1 MAYIGF
7 ERIIRIFYYVVRN
20 TNPKSKIGFKTS
32 EINIS
37 CRNIYLSQFF
47 NQILIYSAGL
57 ITLGPA
63 AEVLAALD
71 SRAASTTAAGP
82 KVIKPA
88 K

>member
-1 MAYIGF
+1 MY
-7 ERIIRIFYYVVRN
+7 
-20 TNPKSKIGFKTS
+20 S
-32 EINIS
+32 
-37 CRNIYLSQFF
+37 SQFF

-63 AEVLAALD
+63 TVVLAALE

>member
-1 MAYIGF
+1 M
-7 ERIIRIFYYVVRN
+7 
-20 TNPKSKIGFKTS
+20 GFKTS

-47 NQILIYSAGL
+47 YQILIYSAGL
-57 ITLGPA
+57 ITLGLA

-88 K
+88 E